1 MKSDLLRRL
10 CTSSAMAFL
19 VFAGAEAAA
28 QEGGTPADGLDKG
41 GVADIVVTAQFRE
54 GNLQKTALSITA
66 VNAEGLTARGMTN
79 VVEIGNLI
87 PNAVIQPLGAG
98 FGATAAAFIRG
109 VGLGDVSLSYEP
121 AVPIYVDDV
130 YLGRPQGA
138 FLDLLDLERVE
149 VLRGPQGTL
158 SGKNAVGG
166 AIKMVTK
173 KPEGSGKGYVEA
185 TVGNFNRVDIRG
197 SFDVSIIP
205 DKLFA
210 RFSASSKT
218 ADGYHK
224 ILDYEC
230 VNGAGSLGAGT
241 TGSVVLPGILPQDL
255 GSVPYGNNCVVD
267 KLGDENVQ
275 TGRVAIRYLA
285 SEDVEILVSGD
296 YTRQR
301 QKGPSDKYTVNNGA
315 NGLNQAWSGLVT
327 VPLFGVPFDGRF
339 LTDSPYTS
347 YHRFGTDPIS
357 GRSVPNINNLDH
369 WGVAATIDWQLAD
382 DLSLSSISGYR
393 YFENAFGRDSD
404 GSPLPNNFTYDV
416 TTHKQITQE
425 LRLSGTTGGLDWT
438 VGGFYYWAKDRND
451 AWGILYPGL
460 ITAQDAVDRQTVKSW
475 AAFFHGQYQVTDA
488 LSITAGARYT
498 NDRKDIGIWRYNFL
512 TGTTAIDNAELK
524 ISAERVTPMASI
536 NYQWNPDL
544 MTYALYSRGFRGG
557 GYSPRPANALQVAAF
572 DPETVD
578 NFEVGIKS
586 DWLDRKLRLNI
597 SAFYSKYKDMV
608 QFKQFA
614 ASDPDNPSG
623 ANWFRALNTAQSHFK
638 GVELELT
645 ASPIPGMHL
654 DGSVGWIDYT
664 LEDDGGAGF
673 CQTFTNGKKCLAP
686 RTPRWTAAFGA
697 DYQFDL
703 GKAGTLTPRFDVR
716 YQSRVFFLTPTL
728 GATYSDINGQAPYAV
743 VNGKITWRSADE
755 DWEVS
760 LYGRNLTDKAYF
772 QGKLSLVGAFGREQ
786 GSVAR
791 PREFGVTVR
800 RNF

>member
-1 MKSDLLRRL
+1 MKPDLLRRL
-10 CTSSAMAFL
+10 CASSAMAL
-19 VFAGAEAAA
+19 LMFAATEAGAQDAAEAAD
-28 QEGGTPADGLDKG
+28 QPEEETVGE
-41 GVADIVVTAQFRE
+41 IVVTAQFRE
-54 GNLQKTALSITA
+54 GNLQRTALSITA
-66 VNAEGLTARGMTN
+66 VNAEGLEARGMTN

-166 AIKMVTK
+166 AIRMITK
-173 KPEGSGKGYVEA
+173 KPEGSGEGYVEA
-185 TVGNFNRVDIRG
+185 TFGSFNRLDLRA
-197 SFDVSIIP
+197 SFDVAVIP
-205 DKLFA
+205 DRLFA

-218 ADGYHK
+218 ADGYHD

-241 TGSVVLPGILPQDL
+241 SGSVVLPGILPQDL
-255 GSVPYGNNCVVD
+255 GSVPYGDNCIVD
-267 KLGDENVQ
+267 RLGNENVQ
-275 TGRVAIRYLA
+275 TGRVATRYIA
-285 SEDVEILVSGD
+285 NENVEIQISGD

-301 QKGPSDKYTVNNGA
+301 QQGPSDKYTVQNGS

-327 VPLFGVPFDGRF
+327 VPLFGVPFDERF

-369 WGVAATIDWQLAD
+369 WGVAGTIDWQLAD
-382 DLSLSSISGYR
+382 SLTLTSISGYR
-393 YFENAFGRDSD
+393 YFENEFGRDSD

-416 TTHKQITQE
+416 TTHEQITQE
-425 LRLSGTTGGLDWT
+425 VRLSGTTGDLDWT
-438 VGGFYYWAKDRND
+438 VGGFYYSANDRND

-460 ITAQDAVDRQTVKSW
+460 ITAQDAIDRQTVKSW
-475 AAFFHGQYQVTDA
+475 AAFVHGQYQVTDA
-488 LSITAGARYT
+488 LSLTAGARYT
-498 NDRKDIGIWRYNFL
+498 NDRKDIEIWRYNFL
-512 TGTTAIDNAELK
+512 TGTTAINNATLE
-524 ISAERVTPMASI
+524 IDAQRVTPMASI
-536 NYQWNPDL
+536 NYQWNPDV

-578 NFEVGIKS
+578 NFEVGLKS
-586 DWLDRKLRLNI
+586 EWFDRKLRLNI
-597 SAFYSKYKDMV
+597 AGFYSKYKDMV

-614 ASDPDNPSG
+614 ANDPANPSG
-623 ANWFRALNTAQSHFK
+623 ANWFRALNTAQSHFT

-645 ASPIPGMHL
+645 ASPIRGMHL
-654 DGSVGWIDYT
+654 DGSLGYIDYT

-686 RTPRWTAAFGA
+686 RTPRWTAAVGA

-703 GKAGTLTPRFDVR
+703 GGSGTLTPRFDVR

-728 GATYSDINGQAPYAV
+728 GATYSDINSQGAYAV
-743 VNGKITWRSADE
+743 VNGKITWRSANE
-755 DWEVS
+755 DWELS

-791 PREFGVTVR
+791 PREFGVTVK

>member
-1 MKSDLLRRL
+1 MKSELPRRL
-10 CTSSAMAFL
+10 CASSAIALLM
-19 VFAGAEAAA
+19 FAATGTAA
-28 QEGGTPADGLDKG
+28 QDGPEPTDQPDDG
-41 GVADIVVTAQFRE
+41 SVGEIVVTAQFRE

-66 VNAEGLTARGMTN
+66 INAEGLEARGMTN
-79 VVEIGNLI
+79 VVEMGNLI

-166 AIKMVTK
+166 AIKMVTR
-173 KPEGSGKGYVEA
+173 KPEGSGEGYIEA
-185 TVGNFNRVDIRG
+185 TVGSFNRVDLRG
-197 SFDVSIIP
+197 SFDVAIIP
-205 DKLFA
+205 DRLFA

-218 ADGYHK
+218 ADGYHR

-241 TGSVVLPGILPQDL
+241 SGSVVLPGILPQDL
-255 GSVPYGNNCVVD
+255 GSVPYGDNCVVD

-275 TGRVAIRYLA
+275 TGRVAARYIA
-285 SEDVEILVSGD
+285 SDTVEILVSGD

-301 QKGPSDKYTVNNGA
+301 QKGPSDKYTVQNGS
-315 NGLNQAWSGLVT
+315 NGLNQAWSNLVT
-327 VPLFGVPFDGRF
+327 VPLFGVPFDDRF

-357 GRSVPNINNLDH
+357 GRSVPNVNNLDH
-369 WGVAATIDWQLAD
+369 WGVAGTVDWQLAD
-382 DLSLSSISGYR
+382 DLTLTSISGYR
-393 YFENAFGRDSD
+393 YFENEFGRDSD

-416 TTHKQITQE
+416 TTHKQFTQE
-425 LRLSGTTGGLDWT
+425 IRLSGTAGDLDWT
-438 VGGFYYWAKDRND
+438 VGGFYYHANDRND

-460 ITAQDAVDRQTVKSW
+460 ITAQDASDAQTVKSW
-475 AAFFHGQYQVTDA
+475 AAFVHGQYQVTDA
-488 LSITAGARYT
+488 LSLTAGARYT
-498 NDRKDIGIWRYNFL
+498 NDRKDIEIWRYNFL
-512 TGTTAIDNAELK
+512 TGTTAINNATLE
-524 ISAERVTPMASI
+524 IDAQRVTPMASI

-572 DPETVD
+572 EPETVD

-586 DWLDRKLRLNI
+586 EWFDRRLRLNV
-597 SAFYSKYKDMV
+597 AGFYSKYKDMV

-614 ASDPDNPSG
+614 ANDPDNPSG
-623 ANWFRALNTAQSHFK
+623 ANWFRALNTAQSHFT

-645 ASPIPGMHL
+645 ASPIAGMHL
-654 DGSVGWIDYT
+654 DGSLGYIDYT

-686 RTPRWTAAFGA
+686 RTPRWTAGFGA

-703 GKAGTLTPRFDVR
+703 GASGTLTPRFDVR

-728 GATYSDINGQAPYAV
+728 GATYSDINSQGAYAV
-743 VNGKITWRSADE
+743 VNGKITWRSANE
-755 DWEVS
+755 DWELSV
-760 LYGRNLTDKAYF
+760 YGRNLTDKAYF

-791 PREFGVTVR
+791 PREFGVTVK

>member
-1 MKSDLLRRL
+1 MKSELLRRF
-10 CTSSAMAFL
+10 CASSAMAIL
-19 VFAGAEAAA
+19 ALSGVGVAA
-28 QEGGTPADGLDKG
+28 QEAEAPAADSAAE
-41 GVADIVVTAQFRE
+41 GVSEIVVTAQFRE
-54 GNLQKTALSITA
+54 GNLQQTALSITA
-66 VNAEGLTARGMTN
+66 VNAEGLQARGMTN
-79 VVEIGNLI
+79 VVEMGNLI

-173 KPEGSGKGYVEA
+173 KPQGTGEGYVEA
-185 TVGNFNRVDIRG
+185 TIGSFNRLDLRG
-197 SFDVSIIP
+197 SFDVAIVP
-205 DKLFA
+205 DRLFA

-218 ADGYHK
+218 ADGYHD

-230 VNGAGSLGAGT
+230 VNGAGSLGEGT
-241 TGSVVLPGILPQDL
+241 SGSVVLPGILPQDL
-255 GSVPYGNNCVVD
+255 GSVPYGESCVVD
-267 KLGDENVQ
+267 QLGNENVQ
-275 TGRVAIRYLA
+275 SGRVALRYIA
-285 SEDVEILVSGD
+285 SDDVEIMLSGD

-301 QKGPSDKYTVNNGA
+301 QQGPSDKYTVQDGN

-327 VPLFGVPFDGRF
+327 VPLFGSPFDDRF

-369 WGVAATIDWQLAD
+369 WGVAGTIDWR
-382 DLSLSSISGYR
+382 LSDSLTLTSISGYR
-393 YFENAFGRDSD
+393 YFENEFGRDSD

-416 TTHKQITQE
+416 TTHEQVTQE
-425 LRLSGTTGGLDWT
+425 LRLSGTTGDLDWT
-438 VGGFYYWAKDRND
+438 VGGFYYWADDRND

-475 AAFFHGQYQVTDA
+475 AAFFHGQYYVTDA
-488 LSITAGARYT
+488 LSLTAGARYT

-512 TGTTAIDNAELK
+512 TGTTAIDNAELE

-536 NYQWNPDL
+536 NYQWNPNL

-586 DWLDRKLRLNI
+586 DLLDRKLRLNI
-597 SAFYSKYKDMV
+597 AAFYSKYKDMV

-614 ASDPDNPSG
+614 ANDPDNPSG
-623 ANWFRALNTAQSHFK
+623 ANWFRALNTAQSNFK
-638 GVELELT
+638 GIEVELT
-645 ASPIPGMHL
+645 ASPVAGMHL
-654 DGSVGWIDYT
+654 DGSLGYIDYT

-673 CQTFTNGKKCLAP
+673 CTTFTTGEKCLAP

-703 GKAGTLTPRFDVR
+703 GSSGSLTPRFDVR

-728 GATYSDINGQAPYAV
+728 GATYSDINSQDAYAV

-755 DWEVS
+755 DWEIAV
-760 LYGRNLTDKAYF
+760 YGRNLTDKAYF
-772 QGKLSLVGAFGREQ
+772 QGKLSLVAAFGREQ

-791 PREFGVTVR
+791 PREIGVTVR
-800 RNF
+800 RSF